1 MIAQIRIL
9 KSLYETHSSPILN
22 GFSDEISSSTDE
34 CDFFKI
40 LSDEM
45 FHLLEGLYNSVNQYF
60 PNDDN
65 TQKKSFAG
73 KRTILST
80 NRPLNFQY
88 KKFTDVVS
96 DSTLQLTFKKLPFK

>member
-34 CDFFKI
+34 CDFLKI

-60 PNDDN
+60 PNDDCIY
-65 TQKKSFAG
+65 TM
-73 KRTILST
+73 ILGNQAIQSVKYW
-80 NRPLNFQY
+80 NIMKIMLHLKINVNYISMVFNLRKGY
-88 KKFTDVVS
+88 
-96 DSTLQLTFKKLPFK
+96 